1 MTVRTGRIVRL
12 GAAAALCGGLLWGSV
27 WGQDDA
33 FPIGP
38 MRMYAT
44 RQRLDGRISWYQVRA
59 VSPDGTEAF
68 VSGAALGMRRAEVE
82 GQVPRFLAEPQLLCT
97 LAIAV
102 GGDVAAPGTE
112 VRLVKVSSQL
122 RDGAPSGDTTEEV
135 RATCTL

>member
-1 MTVRTGRIVRL
+1 VITRAGRVARL

-38 MRMYAT
+38 LRMYAT

-59 VSPDGTEAF
+59 VGPDGVEQF

-82 GQVPRFLAEPQLLCT
+82 GQVPRVLEDPELLCV
-97 LAIAV
+97 LARAV

-122 RDGAPSGDTTEEV
+122 RDGRPAGDTTEEV